1 MEQPVAVRWVA
12 IALLVLSG
20 VAYVVALVQLG
31 VLVMVYGLPPLS
43 VVTYALLRR
52 AHDLSGAAW
61 VKQAAR
67 WIIPTALALSI
78 ITFFALAVQW
88 YAVSVALATIGIVVP
103 CLLVFHAAALLAA
116 PGPPRTPSPTRRG
129 IALLAWIVVAA
140 AVSVRAGDQLELYA
154 FSKSTADHAFT
165 ARHAGCYALNV
176 GEWKP
181 SSQPGHGFMGIAPS
195 RVRLDT
201 VFGRDVVYADTAR
214 IFRWRRER
222 DMPLIR
228 PGWYG
233 SAYWAPID
241 VSRMALR
248 WTTGFHGVWMVLH
261 RGDDRYRGRA
271 RAFTDV
277 LIPGRRSPEAS
288 VVAEPID
295 CALVAYDSA
304 RLMPPRDTR

>member
-1 MEQPVAVRWVA
+1 MNAA
-12 IALLVLSG
+12 ISMKPRARGGSVG
-20 VAYVVALVQLG
+20 AACRGPLG
-31 VLVMVYGLPPLS
+31 SHRTPG
-43 VVTYALLRR
+43 AFGRRLRR
-52 AHDLSGAAW
+52 GA
-61 VKQAAR
+61 K
-67 WIIPTALALSI
+67 
-78 ITFFALAVQW
+78 
-88 YAVSVALATIGIVVP
+88 
-103 CLLVFHAAALLAA
+103 
-116 PGPPRTPSPTRRG
+116 
-129 IALLAWIVVAA
+129 
-140 AVSVRAGDQLELYA
+140 
-154 FSKSTADHAFT
+154 SKADHAFT